1 MMPKGRPHPGRPYRG
16 RMYLQDTADDSAIG
30 DDVEIVVIPL
40 AGGAAR
46 CSVSPSACLRGLPF
60 ALLRFAA
67 NGTRVQH
74 FDAGGGRRPCRSALA
89 RWASSRG
96 GQLWTCVNLGEAL
109 LSLDVLA
116 SCDDA
121 IGERDIAG
129 AALQFAHL
137 EPRGGLVAH
146 TKPAAIVR
154 GRDEH
159 VIFLS
164 SHHLG
169 EIGIE
174 LHDGATALEL
184 RRTKILEPKLR
195 ALHAIEQALR
205 TVGKRHGGALRAAHR
220 EIAGHDDIAQESA
233 SKGDVVSGLADD
245 ADV

>member
-1 MMPKGRPHPGRPYRG
+1 M
-16 RMYLQDTADDSAIG
+16 
-30 DDVEIVVIPL
+30 
-40 AGGAAR
+40 AAR
-46 CSVSPSACLRGLPF
+46 GTMAATNRDLLKPLGASLSACPRGLPF
-60 ALLRFAA
+60 ALLRLAA
-67 NGTRVQH
+67 NGGRILH
-74 FDAGGGRRPCRSALA
+74 FNGRGGCSPRPCRRALA
-89 RWASSRG
+89 RWASRRG
-96 GQLWTCVNLGEAL
+96 WQRQARVDLGEAL
-109 LSLDVLA
+109 GSLDVVA
-116 SCDDA
+116 SSDDA

-137 EPRGGLVAH
+137 EARGSLVAH
-146 TKPAAIVR
+146 INPAAIVR

-159 VIFLS
+159 VILVWR
-164 SHHLG
+164 HHLG

-245 ADV
+245 ADVVGRKNMNPGTSVRCAEDAGVVG